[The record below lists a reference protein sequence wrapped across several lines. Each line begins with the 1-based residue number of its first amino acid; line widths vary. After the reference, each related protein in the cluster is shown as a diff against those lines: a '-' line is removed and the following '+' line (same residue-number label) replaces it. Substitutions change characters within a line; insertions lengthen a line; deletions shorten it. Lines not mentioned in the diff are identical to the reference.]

1 MCLTLPVSCRHFFV
15 THSTLSI
22 SRFAEER
29 RENSLEKVW
38 QIVVPGCS
46 HLTGIYLKIHATF
59 KVTLFFFSV
68 SYSSPSSFTIL
79 KSILEKPWSGLEIIV
94 MPGWFVV
101 LYPVDKKKKKE
112 KKEKEEKEEKE

>member
-101 LYPVDKKKKKE
+101 LYAVDKKKE